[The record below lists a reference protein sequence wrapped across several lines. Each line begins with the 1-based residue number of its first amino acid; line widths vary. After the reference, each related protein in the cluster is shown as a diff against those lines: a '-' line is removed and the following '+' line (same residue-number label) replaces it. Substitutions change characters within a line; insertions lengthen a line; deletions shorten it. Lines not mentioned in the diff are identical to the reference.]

1 MSLPKTCHVNTGD
14 EGTSEKELTPLMV
27 VSSWLP
33 MRMESP
39 PAAGAGVPT
48 AAVPAAGVGAAAGP
62 AEAGAGVLQCQSGNA
77 SAST

>member
-1 MSLPKTCHVNTGD
+1 MVEQVRGKQ
-14 EGTSEKELTPLMV
+14 LTPLMV

-48 AAVPAAGVGAAAGP
+48 AAVAAAGVGAAAGA
-62 AEAGAGVLQCQSGNA
+62 AEAGAGVLQHQSVTILSLKNECLML
-77 SAST
+77 